1 MSAIDNKV
9 DLIGRQQ
16 YLERLH
22 SKIPQEMRRLSQWL
36 VWHPVRQSDGRVA
49 KVPMDAKTGGPASHS
64 DPSTWCSFPQVLDF
78 LWCHPELADWGAGF
92 VFTDEDEFTGIDFDT
107 SKVHH
112 DNMPA
117 HQWFREK
124 ALGVGSYTEVSPSG
138 NGIHVLIRG
147 RLRTRRGSKLDPL
160 GLEVYSS
167 LRFFTMTGMVI
178 DERHAEIKDGQA
190 LLDEFES
197 HFRPKPITADIDVD
211 PTTDNDRQLGLSD
224 EEVLAIARKSY
235 GQNFTFDYAVFPD
248 ANGKSEWSEKFYAAF
263 GDLDKITGDPQQI
276 LRLLLTSNLVL
287 GSPPGADGKS
297 RVEKCKRRFNEELK
311 KVRAKFNMKY
321 SPMTAAK
328 LRFQL
333 ADKTFVDAPDAA
345 DALDVWEASA
355 VPPLDMGFLQ
365 PIVKDYVLS
374 MSEAGGIDPAAC
386 LMSAL
391 MSISATMNHLIFM
404 EARPDSEYIYTPSWW
419 AVLVADSGSRKSAPI
434 KACLKNLN
442 ELDMEEWRKVDAI
455 NKATNPPGTN
465 PARRRHMTDTTVE
478 KMCMVLG
485 DQDEGISIIQDE
497 LSTWLGAI
505 DKHGGSNKAAGYA
518 KGIFLTAY
526 DGQRPYRPER
536 VTRSSPIVNNL
547 SVGIFG
553 SIQIRTLL
561 DFGKL
566 DSNGLLQR
574 FCPVMM
580 RGAVM
585 SKAVASERSARLS
598 MMNLLRQVWQ
608 YPPCTLHLAD
618 DAQHFYEEVEAKSL
632 SLAQTGRLVSP
643 AFGEWAS
650 KLPKRYAAL
659 CVIFHIT
666 QSAVHRLPIMR
677 PIDAESA
684 SIAKWVLDKFIVP
697 HAHEF
702 YSVLGGNK
710 ERELYVA
717 IADSILRFQISN
729 PGQVIKTRDVTH
741 GCRQFRN
748 LEQRDKMQSMSY
760 FVDSGW
766 LVPTGGVK
774 DNAWHVIPGLTER
787 FKQQR
792 EQRAAWLTEL
802 RTSLH
807 Q

>member
-9 DLIGRQQ
+9 DLKGRQQ
-16 YLERLH
+16 NLERFT
-22 SKIPQEMRRLSQWL
+22 SKIPQEMQRLSQWC
-36 VWHPVRQSDGRVA
+36 VWRYKDQANGRRAKIPHTIDGR
-49 KVPMDAKTGGPASHS
+49 GGSHS
-64 DPSTWCSFPQVLDF
+64 DPATWHSFAEVIQAYWTETTF
-78 LWCHPELADWGAGF
+78 NGIGFYFSADDG
-92 VFTDEDEFTGIDFDT
+92 FTGIDFDT

-138 NGIHVLIRG
+138 NGIHVIVKG
-147 RLRTRRGSKLDPL
+147 RMKTRKSVVLNTVGI
-160 GLEVYSS
+160 EIYSMQ
-167 LRFFTMTGMVI
+167 RYFTMTGMVI
-178 DERHAEIKDGQA
+178 DERHVEIKDGQA

-197 HFRPKPITADIDVD
+197 HFRPKPIAADVD
-211 PTTDNDRQLGLSD
+211 ISPTTDGDRELGLSD

-235 GQNFTFDYAVFPD
+235 GQSFQYDSVAAP
-248 ANGKSEWSEKFYAAF
+248 GSWSQAF
-263 GDLDKITGDPQQI
+263 MQLVGDLDKITGDPEQL
-276 LRLLLTSNLVL
+276 LRLVL
-287 GSPPGADGKS
+287 ASGLITLSPISASGETRDN
-297 RVEKCKRRFNEELK
+297 KCKRLFGYELK
-311 KVRAKFNMKY
+311 RARERFNMKY
-321 SPMTAAK
+321 SPMAAAK
-328 LRFQL
+328 FRFKL
-333 ADKTFVDAPDAA
+333 DNGEFVDAPDAA